1 LELKIMQIRNMNCT
15 LGSLLMAFIL
25 GFALIPARAVAQ
37 DNAPDKLVQYV
48 RDAKKSGKKQ
58 SQVQQKAIKAGW
70 PAAAV
75 SDALAYVYGTSNS
88 ALVASA
94 TAEPSLN
101 AGAQL
106 QPGTSGS
113 PSAAGPDVT
122 RQTPNNVAQDSSK
135 KKSVRPALSAAQGST
150 QNGINAPAGT
160 TTSATVLHV
169 PYEYRIGAGDALQ
182 IAVWKEPEA
191 SATAV
196 VRPDGMISTPLVKEI
211 QVAGLTPTQAE
222 KLITEKLVKVIQEP
236 DVTVVVTGI
245 NSKKIYAIGA
255 VKKEGPIPYTYS
267 MTVMQAIAE
276 AGGLTDYAKRKKI
289 YVLRNENGKESKFIF
304 AYDEVLRG
312 NHMELNIIMLPGDT
326 LVVPH

>member
-37 DNAPDKLVQYV
+37 DNIPNKLVQYV
-48 RDAKKSGKKQ
+48 QDAKKSGQKQ
-58 SQVQQKAIKAGW
+58 AQVQRKAIKAGW
-70 PAAAV
+70 SETAV
-75 SDALAYVYGTSNS
+75 RDAVTFVYGTSNP
-88 ALVASA
+88 ALVASVA
-94 TAEPSLN
+94 AEPSLN

-106 QPGTSGS
+106 QPGTSGG

-122 RQTPNNVAQDSSK
+122 GQTPNNVAQDSSK
-135 KKSVRPALSAAQGST
+135 KKSARPALSATQGST
-150 QNGINAPAGT
+150 QDGINAPAGT
-160 TTSATVLHV
+160 TASPTVLHV

-255 VKKEGPIPYTYS
+255 VKKEGPISYTYS

-312 NHMELNIIMLPGDT
+312 NRMELNIIMLPGDT